1 MVFQRRSAALVLA
14 IAACI
19 AVAAE
24 EQHWNVEKWDQDTGK
39 PAPRLVAA
47 GWVGT
52 PVSLEAV
59 KGNTVVLAFWN
70 ADVPWC

>member
-1 MVFQRRSAALVLA
+1 MPFHRISAALVLTLAAGIA
-14 IAACI
+14 I
-19 AVAAE
+19 AAE
-24 EQHWNVEKWDQDTGK
+24 EQEKWDRDAGK
-39 PAPRLVAA
+39 PAPGLVAA
-47 GWVGT
+47 GWIGT